1 MDFGVVPMRC
11 WWGVFKKGRK
21 MGVLRVWP
29 HDFAVGES
37 KFEKMVVPGPIFWPA
52 RPSKAEKVIEV

>member
-1 MDFGVVPMRC
+1 MRC